1 MKNIINS
8 GQFKKGHKNSEEIR
22 KKIRKSQLLE
32 GLKLIGSPAHIPDCS
47 RTDLPQFFVDQGYK
61 AGAEIGVYK
70 GGFTKRFCEAGLKM
84 FAVDPWTAYYGDRDQ
99 GRVDSIY
106 EEACKTLSP
115 YSNCTIIKKSSMEAT
130 GDIPNLS
137 LDFVYID
144 SDHRFKQTAEDIV
157 EWSKKVR
164 SGGVVAGHD
173 YFTSLPW
180 ARKFRC
186 QVKAV
191 VDAYAKAFGYD
202 NFYTLGDLD
211 HITEPEWMQWTL
223 SWFWIKK

>member
-1 MKNIINS
+1 MTIK
-8 GQFKKGHKNSEEIR
+8 
-22 KKIRKSQLLE
+22 E
-32 GLKLIGSPAHIPDCS
+32 GLKLKGSPAHIPDCS
-47 RTDLPQFFVDQGYK
+47 RTDLPQFFVDRGYK
-61 AGAEIGVYK
+61 VGAEIGIYK

-84 FAVDPWTAYYGDRDQ
+84 FAIDPWVAYYGDRNQ
-99 GRVDSIY
+99 ERVDSIY
-106 EEACKTLSP
+106 EEARQTLSK
-115 YSNCTIIKKSSMEAT
+115 YDNCTIIKKSSMEAVKEFA
-130 GDIPNLS
+130 NES

-157 EWSKKVR
+157 DWSKKVR
-164 SGGVVAGHD
+164 QGGIVAGHD

-186 QVKAV
+186 QVGVV

-211 HITEPEWMQWTL
+211 YKTEPEWMQWMLT
-223 SWFWIKK
+223 WFFIRK